1 MFIQE
6 FYSNIHAI
14 DTFVPQ
20 FTTVFRGTHIVVTP
34 ELISNVPCV
43 PGVAHPDY
51 PSSPYFCSLS
61 LSMSLPHASVSVL
74 YGGVILLTSPPMTL
88 LRV

>member
-34 ELISNVPCV
+34 ELIFKVLHVLRWIIRITLVMSV
-43 PGVAHPDY
+43 
-51 PSSPYFCSLS
+51 SLLS
-61 LSMSLPHASVSVL
+61 LEMSWPHYFVRMPCCAKV
-74 YGGVILLTSPPMTL
+74 P
-88 LRV
+88 